1 MNRQG
6 SHGKNIIF
14 PLWGACYVFCN
25 SWVGS
30 EKETGQDIQ
39 DLKASHG
46 FCFEIGGGGCRVAKV
61 GNTKE
66 HSREICL

>member
-1 MNRQG
+1 M
-6 SHGKNIIF
+6 IF
-14 PLWGACYVFCN
+14 PPWGQCYVFFN
-25 SWVGS
+25 GQVGS

-66 HSREICL
+66 HSRAFCL